1 MLSADD
7 FIAAV
12 EATGLLTG
20 PELDHLRLLA
30 SQGEQPA
37 ALAASLVETGALTS
51 DEASRFLVQSGDSS
65 TQMSAADL
73 LMPGSGS
80 SVGSDSGSSVFESSI
95 GHATPTGQKPV
106 KENSG
111 DESIVQYD
119 EDYEQALNQTLH
131 GDTKV
136 PPGAGGKRRKHLKKA
151 KGNEFDSPL
160 ILFGGG
166 GLVLLVLCGVGLA
179 FLLNQES
186 GDDLLRSA
194 QTSYESGAYTQAIA
208 EYERFV
214 EDFTTHA
221 DWSSARVKLSV
232 AKLRQAIETSR
243 DFAEG
248 LRIAQQQL
256 PEIEDEPAFREARG
270 DLASLL
276 PKIAMGLADQANAA
290 SQKAASQEEGDS
302 DLIKQLVTQAEAT
315 LVLVGNTKYVP
326 KSLRDQAKIDE
337 IRELLVRIDRRRQ
350 ANEDLTNTLTAM
362 AEASSAG
369 EARTAYEAH
378 SALIHQR
385 PEFADDPRLT
395 EAITAA
401 AAAERTAIQF
411 TADRQ
416 PAATEDRPS
425 PIVTSIL
432 AADLRLQGQCGA
444 TGVYVSIH
452 DGVAYGVQASNG
464 KPLWRRPLGASL
476 SAIEPTPLDGGYLL
490 IDHRHSELLLVNESD
505 GQLRWRTPLEGP
517 TNQPVVRGQRVL
529 VAQEN
534 GRLLSIDSA
543 TGERL
548 GSAEFAQRLRAAP
561 TADKSAQRL
570 YLTGE
575 HSSLYTLDAATL
587 ECLSV
592 YYLGHSPGSIVAQPV
607 MAAGHLLVLENVGL
621 DTCQLRLLSL
631 NAEGEIQKEVHN
643 RRLAGICNRPPLV
656 AGRRVMVA
664 TNRGEATLL
673 ELTSDS
679 DTEGGPVTVLAT
691 RPAGRQKLGP
701 RYLASAADAFWIADI
716 GLTRSVA
723 SLADN
728 RLLVQRLN
736 QPFTGDAF
744 TSSIVVRDKVLLHSR
759 RRRGKPGVTLAATDA
774 RSGDPVW
781 EVDLAARPL
790 GGPMISSKPRGLLVT
805 TTTGQLHRI
814 GRDATRRGVSDRPAA
829 RAGGR
834 NLYDSSTALT
844 DGARV
849 LTQNGKDEFLTV
861 RLTATRPTRTAKLPG
876 VLACRPASMGS
887 GWLAPLE
894 IGQVLLV
901 DARGRGIAT
910 PFQPPLAPGRKVH
923 WRAPAVAEV
932 GGETVA
938 VIADDVDAVYCL
950 ALGEGEAG
958 KASLDQRASH
968 RLAGV
973 QPTTAV
979 AIAAGHAAIGV
990 SGGKVVLLG
999 LPALENPT
1007 LVEVGGEI
1015 TWGPHAA
1022 GAALLVA
1029 TENQE
1034 MVAIDAAAGQVVW
1047 RTPLEGGNPLGL
1059 PLGDANGVM
1068 VALDRGTIV
1077 RYDATTGEATAR
1089 LDLGQPLGSGPTV
1102 YGKRLLISAADATV
1116 LVLKKP

>member
-1 MLSADD
+1 MLSADE

-30 SQGEQPA
+30 SEGEQPA

-73 LMPGSGS
+73 LMPGSAS
-80 SVGSDSGSSVFESSI
+80 SVGPSSSSSIFESNI
-95 GHATPTGQKPV
+95 GAAASSGQKPA
-106 KENSG
+106 

-119 EDYEQALNQTLH
+119 EDYEKALNETLH
-131 GDTKV
+131 GDAKA

-166 GLVLLVLCGVGLA
+166 GLVLLILCGVGLA
-179 FLLNQES
+179 FLLNKES
-186 GDDLLRSA
+186 GDDLLRAA

-208 EYERFV
+208 EYDRFV

-221 DWSSARVKLSV
+221 DWSSARVKLTV
-232 AKLRQAIETSR
+232 AKLRQAVETSR
-243 DFAEG
+243 DFAGG
-248 LRIAQQQL
+248 LSIAEQQL

-276 PKIAMGLADQANAA
+276 PQIAMGLADAANAT
-290 SQKAASQEEGDS
+290 SQEAGDS
-302 DLIKQLVTQAEAT
+302 DTIKQLVTQAEAT
-315 LVLVGNTKYVP
+315 LVLIGNTKYVP
-326 KSLRDQAKIDE
+326 KSLRDQGKIDG

-350 ANEDLTNTLTAM
+350 ANQDLSDTLSAM
-362 AEASSAG
+362 AEASGAG
-369 EARTAYEAH
+369 NARAAYEAH
-378 SALIHQR
+378 ATLINKR
-385 PEFADDPRLT
+385 PEFDEEPRLA
-395 EAITAA
+395 EAINEAA
-401 AAAERTAIQF
+401 TAERASIQF

-416 PAATEDRPS
+416 PAATEDHPT
-425 PIVTSIL
+425 PIVTSVM
-432 AADLRLQGQCGA
+432 AANLRRQGNSGA
-444 TGVYVSIH
+444 SGVYVSIH
-452 DGVAYGVQASNG
+452 DGIAYGVQADEG
-464 KPLWRRPLGASL
+464 KPLWRRPIGASL
-476 SAIEPTPLDGGYLL
+476 STIEPTPLDGGYLL
-490 IDHRHSELLLVNESD
+490 IDHRHSELILVNESD
-505 GQLRWRTPLEGP
+505 GRLRWRAPLEGP
-517 TNQPVVRGQRVL
+517 ANQPVVLGQRVL
-529 VAQEN
+529 VALES
-534 GRLLSIDSA
+534 GRLLSIDTA

-548 GSAEFAQRLRAAP
+548 GSAEFAQRLRSAP
-561 TADKSAQRL
+561 TADDDAQRL

-575 HSSLYTLDAATL
+575 HSSLYTLDATTL

-607 MAAGHLLVLENVGL
+607 MAAGYLLVLENVGL
-621 DTCQLRLLSL
+621 DTCHLRLFSL
-631 NAEGEIQKEVHN
+631 NAEGVILKEVHN

-673 ELTSDS
+673 ELTSEAEA
-679 DTEGGPVTVLAT
+679 EGGPVTVLAT
-691 RPAGRQKLGP
+691 RPAGRQKTGP

-728 RLLVQRLN
+728 RLLVQRLK

-744 TSSIVVRDKVLLHSR
+744 TSSIVVRDGVLLHSR

-774 RSGDPVW
+774 SSGNPIW
-781 EVDLAARPL
+781 EVDLAAAPL
-790 GGPMISSKPRGLLVT
+790 TGPMISRQPRGLLVT
-805 TTTGQLHRI
+805 TTAGELYLI
-814 GRDATRRGVSDRPAA
+814 GRTATSRGVNDRPAA
-829 RAGGR
+829 QTDSG
-834 NLYDSSTALT
+834 NLYDASTLLS

-849 LTQNGKDEFLTV
+849 LTQNQSNAFLSV
-861 RLTATRPTRTAKLPG
+861 RLGASRPTRKARLPG
-876 VLACRPASMGS
+876 LLACSPAAMGP

-901 DARGRGIAT
+901 DTRGRSVAT
-910 PFQPPLAPGRKVH
+910 SFQPPITPGRKVH

-932 GGETVA
+932 AGETIA
-938 VIADDVDAVYCL
+938 VIADDVDAIYCL
-950 ALGEGEAG
+950 TLDQDESGG
-958 KASLDQRASH
+958 ASLDQRSSH

-979 AIAAGHAAIGV
+979 AIAADRAAIGV
-990 SGGKVVLLG
+990 SGGKVVLLD
-999 LPALENPT
+999 LPRLEHPNI
-1007 LVEVGGEI
+1007 VDVGGTI
-1015 TWGPHAA
+1015 VWGPHAA

-1034 MVAIDAAAGQVVW
+1034 LVAVDAATGQVVW
-1047 RTPLEGGNPLGL
+1047 RTPLEGGNPIGL
-1059 PLGDANGVM
+1059 PLGEANGVL

-1077 RYDATTGEATAR
+1077 RYDAATGEATDR
-1089 LDLGQPLGSGPTV
+1089 LSLGQPLGSGPTA
-1102 YGKRLLISAADATV
+1102 YGKRLLVSAADSTV
-1116 LVLKKP
+1116 LVLQKP